1 MCAVNS
7 SKWLFGET
15 WWREC
20 DDNEEESCS
29 TADWKTLVEW
39 SRLQI
44 LSNCKSWE
52 RTTSDH
58 RHHRHINDLKQ
69 NTILQRQFYMWCC
82 WSYWLFLIDW
92 NQNSDENR
100 SVYYSII
107 GFHQKRSGDTIR
119 SKLTVT
125 FSHHFDQIVCRAKD
139 QWVLASGSWQKSSLL
154 SIPES
159 PEWSLSSPSS
169 SPPLLLICLH
179 FSSSSS
185 SFFFSAALRGS
196 SPQACFGFSGGE
208 QYEMIAVVTWKRNFQ
223 VSVYIDLE
231 TSCKSAQFLPSPIL
245 LIKSSNGDDV

>member
-1 MCAVNS
+1 MTRV
-7 SKWLFGET
+7 
-15 WWREC
+15 WWREWRG
-20 DDNEEESCS
+20 DLLNRRLEDTRWMESPPNSVKLQELRAHDIGSSSS
-29 TADWKTLVEW
+29 T
-39 SRLQI
+39 I
-44 LSNCKSWE
+44 
-52 RTTSDH
+52 
-58 RHHRHINDLKQ
+58 KQ
-69 NTILQRQFYMWCC
+69 NTILRRQFYMSCC

-107 GFHQKRSGDTIR
+107 GLHQKRSGDTIR
-119 SKLTVT
+119 SKLTVAFFT
-125 FSHHFDQIVCRAKD
+125 LSHSFDQIVCRAKD

-208 QYEMIAVVTWKRNFQ
+208 QYEMIAVVTWKRNFP
-223 VSVYIDLE
+223 
-231 TSCKSAQFLPSPIL
+231 TSCKNAQFLPSPIL
-245 LIKSSNGDDV
+245 